1 MQSAEIFL
9 YSLDDLVLV
18 SHKPPK
24 LLDLPFS
31 SSELL
36 GAAGLEGRLQS
47 AVGLFDVCFRCVGR
61 HTGREHRELGNFILL
76 QPEKDRLSR
85 LQVRASEGFGFGVP
99 ISQAQSRVVGRIR
112 TYEIYIYIYIYSPQ
126 FGLESNFL
134 CPPFTIEKPH
144 FH

>member
-9 YSLDDLVLV
+9 YSLDDLVLI
-18 SHKPPK
+18 SHKPQK

-76 QPEKDRLSR
+76 QPEKDRLF
-85 LQVRASEGFGFGVP
+85 QIASARFRGIWIWSSHFA
-99 ISQAQSRVVGRIR
+99 SSKSSGRKDKN
-112 TYEIYIYIYIYSPQ
+112 
-126 FGLESNFL
+126 L
-134 CPPFTIEKPH
+134 
-144 FH
+144 